1 MHEAFNVYRHGKR
14 HRNRQQEA
22 PFHGWLA
29 LLIVQPVDPISGEP
43 NGFPQVAAD
52 VLGAAAGMRVL
63 VVSDGRGVQDMLK
76 ADSHCPMR
84 LGIMALIDPPA
95 AA

>member
-1 MHEAFNVYRHGKR
+1 MFIAMVKGTVTASRKHPSMVGSR
-14 HRNRQQEA
+14 
-22 PFHGWLA
+22 

-52 VLGAAAGMRVL
+52 VLGAATGMRVL
-63 VVSDGRGVQDMLK
+63 VVSDGRGVQDMLTT
-76 ADSHCPMR
+76 DSRCPMR